1 MKYSFNRRGHLVYKK
16 RGVYRKIY
24 IKYMN
29 GYQKKGGIKIKTYKI
44 YGYGIKN
51 TGYIVEKVK
60 YIIIIVPKSLISIDK
75 MYQE

>member
-1 MKYSFNRRGHLVYKK
+1 
-16 RGVYRKIY
+16 
-24 IKYMN
+24 MN